1 MSLSFA
7 MRKVYKE
14 RQMRHFAQN
23 RFKYKSGA
31 KILENK
37 RILLVIM
44 IKIMLLY
51 TLLTLLLLFEDLI
64 GCSESFWKSKNLKI
78 IS

>member
-1 MSLSFA
+1 M
-7 MRKVYKE
+7 K
-14 RQMRHFAQN
+14 HFSQN

-31 KILENK
+31 KILEN
-37 RILLVIM
+37 ILLVIM